1 MPPAVVAAGMKRKD
15 PESSSTSSW
24 SSRINHEVFLSFRGA
39 DTRKGFTDH
48 LYSKLVDAGIHVFRD
63 NEKLCTGEAI
73 KPQLVEAI
81 AGSKISIAV
90 LSKDYASSKSCL
102 MEVVQMWECRE
113 SNGHTIIPIFY
124 DVSPYDV
131 KRQAGDFGESFEKHE
146 QDGVNGDTIQK
157 WKEVFRKIG
166 GLSGFHRENVHGGHE
181 AQLVKEVVTRVWQE
195 LKKDDQAV
203 TDKLVGIDLHVQ
215 EMMAK
220 LGVVYS
226 QGQATKVCGEDVRV
240 IGICGLRGVGK
251 TTLAKV
257 VYNEMHKLF
266 DGCSFLEGINSEG
279 VKVSQEMLIADLQK
293 GKPTPLR
300 SSSDGIKKI
309 SSLFSRMKVLIVL
322 DDVREDEHI
331 KSLVGELAWFGSG
344 SRIIVT
350 TDNRNIFNGFNKE
363 AARRSVKEH
372 KVELMTHHHAL
383 QLFRKHAFQGGAPQN
398 VSEYD
403 SLSIDMANAIG
414 GLPLAIALVGSNLCN
429 NRDDIRM
436 WRSTLKFLKKHQG
449 DKEAAFMV
457 SYEDLDEHTKQIFLD
472 IACFFIGKDERIPFY
487 MWDACDYYPPIGIKH
502 LRDRYLLEIGENNEL
517 RMHDLLRDFGRKLV
531 EDKHPHKRCRFW
543 NHSDAISI
551 PKDGEGTESVQGI
564 GLTVEEGSTFCFTCE
579 EFCNMS
585 NLRYLRLDRAEI
597 QGNTENLPPKLRWL
611 DWRECHSIPE
621 LCNMHL
627 KELVILDLSGS
638 PVSKLSKFWEQIM
651 ENVKELKVLNLQG
664 CKKLHVSF
672 NFPAPIKLE
681 ILVLEDCTQLFRIG
695 PFIRDLKNLSSLNL
709 RNCSRVTE
717 LPQEL
722 YRMESLTELL
732 IDGTGIRGIHCQ
744 EGSLE
749 NLEVLSA
756 CNCKRLQDIS
766 TIGRLRKLSSLDLD
780 GADID
785 GFPRAFEFPHG
796 LKKLSLRGCQKLV
809 ELPTSIGKLDLL
821 EEMDLS
827 LTKIIELP
835 ESVEHLRNLKTLK
848 MAHTFL
854 RQFPRYIVNL
864 KNLEEID
871 FSFCINL
878 EGNIRCFIS
887 GLSSLRI
894 FRLSSSNVA
903 VLPSSIRRLSHRLQA
918 LDILKC
924 NQLHALPRL
933 PSSLLSLRWGSR
945 NMTVPDLSY
954 LTNLKELCLNDDE
967 QAEAGLSN
975 RTPSIGWIAG
985 LPSLETLELSLPHV
999 TILPGNFSDLTQLRE
1014 LTLSYMDL
1022 TQLPSSSSLWT
1033 LRLKRCKIQEP
1044 TFSGLKYLS
1053 ELELEHCD
1061 LAEIDGLEDLTL
1073 LEVLKISHCNG
1084 ITNLNGLKGS
1094 VRLRKVE
1101 GIFSTRPSLPIFPHP
1116 VELDI
1121 CVADSSP
1128 SVA

>member
-502 LRDRYLLEIGENNEL
+502 LRDR
-517 RMHDLLRDFGRKLV
+517 KLV

-651 ENVKELKVLNLQG
+651 EKVEKLKVLNLQG
-664 CKKLHVSF
+664 CVDLHPSL
-672 NFPAPIKLE
+672 NSPAPINLE
-681 ILVLEDCTQLFRIG
+681 MLILEDCYRLIKIR
-695 PFIRDLKNLSSLNL
+695 PFISDLTNLSSLNL
-709 RNCSRVTE
+709 RKCRLVTE
-717 LPQEL
+717 LPPEL
-722 YRMESLTELL
+722 YSMASLRELL
-732 IDGTGIRGIHCQ
+732 IDETGIERIHIPKRSM
-744 EGSLE
+744 EKLE
-749 NLEVLSA
+749 TLSA
-756 CNCKRLQDIS
+756 CGCEKLTRISTMGHLTELKRLA
-766 TIGRLRKLSSLDLD
+766 LD
-780 GADID
+780 GAPIRNWHV
-785 GFPRAFEFPHG
+785 FPFEFPPN
-796 LKKLSLRGCQKLV
+796 LRRLSLRNCR
-809 ELPTSIGKLDLL
+809 EFANLPRSIENLRLL

-827 LTKIIELP
+827 YTGITVMP
-835 ESVEHLRNLKTLK
+835 PSVKHLSNLKTLK
-848 MAHTFL
+848 MEGTHL
-854 RQFPRYIVNL
+854 EKFPENIVEL
-864 KNLEEID
+864 KKLEEID
-871 FSFCINL
+871 FS
-878 EGNIRCFIS
+878 RCRSMKVQGGCDLS

-894 FRLSSSNVA
+894 LKLASSNVA
-903 VLPSSIRRLSHRLQA
+903 GLPESIRRLSRLQTLDVSKCQQLQA
-918 LDILKC
+918 L
-924 NQLHALPRL
+924 PEL
-933 PSSLLSLRWGSR
+933 PSSLLSLRWGSKI
-945 NMTVPDLSY
+945 MAVPKLTN
-954 LTNLKELCLNDDE
+954 LTNLKELCLIHDMRS
-967 QAEAGLSN
+967 EAGSSN
-975 RTPSIGWIAG
+975 QTPDIGWIAG
-985 LPSLETLELSLPHV
+985 LTSLVTLELSLPDV
-999 TILPGNFSDLTQLRE
+999 TNLPGNLSALTQLRK
-1014 LTLSYMDL
+1014 LTLSHMKELDL
-1022 TQLPSSSSLWT
+1022 TQHPLPSTLWT
-1033 LRLKRCKIQEP
+1033 LCLKLCEIQVP
-1044 TFSGLKYLS
+1044 KFSGLQLLS
-1053 ELELEHCD
+1053 ELELEECD
-1061 LAEIDGLEDLTL
+1061 LAETHDLEKLEL
-1073 LEVLKISHCNG
+1073 LEVLTITDCNG
-1084 ITNLNGLKGS
+1084 ITNLKGLKDLR
-1094 VRLRKVE
+1094 RLRKVQ
-1101 GIFSTRPSLPIFPHP
+1101 GIFSARPGLPKFSHP

-1121 CVADSSP
+1121 IPRDPYPLVA
-1128 SVA
+1128 